1 MQKTQNIPKVA
12 SKAIAIIVALIL
24 AFAFVFLIG
33 YHLGYNFGKRSFPKL
48 PEDDEPGV
56 AQASPSEPESKDT
69 TPELEQNAPEV
80 EPGENIPPP
89 EKVENTT
96 PPVNET
102 EMPQPMVIFQEQYT
116 VQVGAFRYVSN
127 AERVKELIKSR
138 GYTVWI
144 NPPAEDSSLNKV
156 RVGKFDSKNRAQIF
170 GEEIIDFTIR
180 ELESKGYPI
189 KREYRV
195 MLIQ

>member
-12 SKAIAIIVALIL
+12 SKATAIVVALIL
-24 AFAFVFLIG
+24 AFAFVFQIG
-33 YHLGYNFGKRSFPKL
+33 YYFGGKSVS
-48 PEDDEPGV
+48 PEDNMSGGEE
-56 AQASPSEPESKDT
+56 ASPPKIKQKVTIQKFEPIISGKEPE
-69 TPELEQNAPEV
+69 
-80 EPGENIPPP
+80 
-89 EKVENTT
+89 ENTRKPEYVEKTKQT
-96 PPVNET
+96 PYKT
-102 EMPQPMVIFQEQYT
+102 EMPEPTVISQEQYT
-116 VQVGAFRYVSN
+116 VQVGAFRYISN

-156 RVGKFDSKNRAQIF
+156 RVGRFYSKNRAQSF
-170 GEEIIDFTIR
+170 GEEIIAFTTR
-180 ELESKGYPI
+180 ELENMGYPI